1 MNIQMTE
8 LMLTQ
13 KFKLCNVHEQCDHK
27 QLQKKWARYVWNKT
41 CHQYIHTKQ
50 LVTSMLSVADE
61 EHNSDIISQ
70 TE

>member
-13 KFKLCNVHEQCDHK
+13 KFNYAMCMCIQCDHK
-27 QLQKKWARYVWNKT
+27 QLQKKWARYGIKLVISI
-41 CHQYIHTKQ
+41 IHTKQ
-50 LVTSMLSVADE
+50 LVTSMLSVADK